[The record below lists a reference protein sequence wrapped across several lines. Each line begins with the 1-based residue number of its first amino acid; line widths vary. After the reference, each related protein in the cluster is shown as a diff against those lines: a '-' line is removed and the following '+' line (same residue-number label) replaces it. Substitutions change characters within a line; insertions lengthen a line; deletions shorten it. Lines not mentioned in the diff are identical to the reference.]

1 MCIYECVYLYACLC
15 ACQHLHACVCVS
27 KRISVCVGERVRMEV
42 HSMDLDRPL
51 KKEERRKGRE
61 MEEEVLQAL

>member
-1 MCIYECVYLYACLC
+1 MCIYECVYLYSCLC

-27 KRISVCVGERVRMEV
+27 KHISVCVGERMEV